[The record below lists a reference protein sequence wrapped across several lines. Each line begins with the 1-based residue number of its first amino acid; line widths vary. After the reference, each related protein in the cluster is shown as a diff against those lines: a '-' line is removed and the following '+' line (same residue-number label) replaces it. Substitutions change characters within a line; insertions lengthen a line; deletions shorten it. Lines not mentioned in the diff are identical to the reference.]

1 MTAGLIPAPAKL
13 TARDGTFT
21 LTPSTHIQTSAGL
34 HALGELARQYLRPAT
49 GLPLKVVESATHSR
63 IVLSLDPR
71 LGHFGDE
78 GYRLTVAK
86 DEVLIRAPHPPGV
99 FWGLQTLRQL
109 LPSTGFRRAFVP
121 DAAWAVPCVEIDDRP
136 RFAWRG
142 SHLDVGRHFMPKDWI
157 LKHLDLMALHKLNVF
172 HWHLTEDQGWRIE
185 IRRYPKLTAVGAWRA
200 DSQLGL
206 SDGDGANRRFE
217 GKPHGGYYTQADVRE
232 VVRYAADRSITVVP
246 EIEMPGHARAAL
258 AAYPELGNTGQ
269 PLEVATWWG
278 VHDGVFGVHDEVFEF
293 LQNVLD
299 EVLELF
305 PSRFIH
311 IGGDEVPKEEWRASE
326 RARARGTELGLRD
339 EDELQS
345 WFVGRMDSWLSE
357 RGRRLV
363 GWDEILEGGLAPGAT
378 VMSWRG
384 EAGGI
389 AAAKA
394 GHDVVM
400 APEEPTYLDHY
411 QSADPG
417 EPLAHRGVNTL
428 ADVYAYEPVPNELSA
443 DEAAH
448 VLGAQGQLWTEFMP
462 DQRHVE
468 YMAWPRLCALSEV
481 LWSPREAR
489 DWADFERRFA
499 THRERLD
506 ALDVNYRGRATTA
519 PRPAG

>member
-109 LPSTGFRRAFVP
+109 LPSAGFRRAFVP
-121 DAAWAVPCVEIDDRP
+121 DAAWVVPCVEIDDRP

-311 IGGDEVPKEEWRASE
+311 IGGDEVPKQEWRDSE

-345 WFVGRMDSWLSE
+345 WFVRRMDSWLSE